1 MPSQNNWS
9 QVDAFLQPRQGF
21 LHYNDNDA
29 NQLKFYVC
37 TFTTN
42 FTPSLL
48 PSIFTLQCIRMFLNV
63 HYIYYCSCIPP
74 FSHLYDDCG
83 ALNAFNMLN
92 IYGFYRYEL
101 RQYIKIAFKWG
112 QFRRYN
118 NNVFFE
124 CAIKKRTFH
133 FCLNICCQL
142 MNS

>member
-1 MPSQNNWS
+1 MKRFEHTNANTHTHTYYSICNKSVASTYCHHRTTS

-21 LHYNDNDA
+21 LHYNDKDA

-101 RQYIKIAFKWG
+101 RQYIKIAFK
-112 QFRRYN
+112 
-118 NNVFFE
+118 
-124 CAIKKRTFH
+124 
-133 FCLNICCQL
+133 
-142 MNS
+142 